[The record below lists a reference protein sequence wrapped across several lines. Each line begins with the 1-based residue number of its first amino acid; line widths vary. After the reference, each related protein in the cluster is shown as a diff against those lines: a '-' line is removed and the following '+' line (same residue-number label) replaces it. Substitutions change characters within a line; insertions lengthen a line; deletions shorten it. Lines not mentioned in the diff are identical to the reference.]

1 MRCTATVRDDQAI
14 GRRALSNNDPQCLRE
29 AVEGTLC
36 RQHAGVRWCR
46 ARGCD
51 RQAVAQEGEWW
62 FCRTHRRL
70 WAEHNAIVQRITAFR
85 PRA

>member
-1 MRCTATVRDDQAI
+1 MRCTATVSAKSISIRTHGATQE
-14 GRRALSNNDPQCLRE
+14 PQCKKQ
-29 AVEGTLC
+29 AVENGLC
-36 RQHAGVRWCR
+36 RQHAGIRWCR

-62 FCRTHRRL
+62 FCRSHRRL

-85 PRA
+85 PRP

>member
-1 MRCTATVRDDQAI
+1 MRCTATVSLNSVGLRSRGATT
-14 GRRALSNNDPQCLRE
+14 DPQCQRE

-36 RQHAGVRWCR
+36 RQHAGTRWCR

-51 RQAVAQEGEWW
+51 LQAVAQEGEWW
-62 FCRTHRRL
+62 FCRTHRRM
-70 WAEHNAIVQRITAFR
+70 WAEHNAIVQRITQFR